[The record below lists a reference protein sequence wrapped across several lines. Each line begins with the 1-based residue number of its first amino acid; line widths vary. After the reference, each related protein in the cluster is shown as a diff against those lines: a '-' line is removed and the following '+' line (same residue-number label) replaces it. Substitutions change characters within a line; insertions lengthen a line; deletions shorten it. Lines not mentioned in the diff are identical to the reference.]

1 MRQYNDP
8 CGLARALNLVGE
20 RWALLIIREL
30 LLGPKRFTD
39 LRGGLPG
46 VSPNV
51 LSQRLDS
58 LSERG
63 IVEQVRLGPPINA
76 DVYQLT
82 VVGEQLE
89 PVLFALADWGSR
101 AQPPTDGQ
109 TSVDSLLLAM
119 RTTVDLERSHRSG
132 TYQLHIGSDSIAVHI
147 TDTSLTMQRRQAPE
161 PIATMGLE
169 PETLRALMF
178 EGLDLQEALDAG
190 EVHIS
195 GDVAATES
203 FFNLFE
209 RPKLI
214 ES

>member
-8 CGLARALNLVGE
+8 CGVARALNLVGE

-39 LRGGLPG
+39 LRVGLFG

-51 LSQRLDS
+51 LSQRLDT

-89 PVLFALADWGSR
+89 PVLIALADWGSR
-101 AQPPTDGQ
+101 AQPPTGGAM
-109 TSVDSLLLAM
+109 SVDSLLLAM
-119 RTTVDLERSHRSG
+119 RTRVDLERSHRPG
-132 TYQLHIGSDSIAVHI
+132 TYQLLIGDDSIAVHL
-147 TDTSLTMQRRQAPE
+147 TDTRLTMQRRLAPE
-161 PIATMGLE
+161 PIVTLSLE
-169 PETLRALMF
+169 PGTLRALMF
-178 EGLDLQEALDAG
+178 EGLDLQEAIDAD

-195 GDVAATES
+195 GDLAAAKT
-203 FFNLFE
+203 FLDLFE